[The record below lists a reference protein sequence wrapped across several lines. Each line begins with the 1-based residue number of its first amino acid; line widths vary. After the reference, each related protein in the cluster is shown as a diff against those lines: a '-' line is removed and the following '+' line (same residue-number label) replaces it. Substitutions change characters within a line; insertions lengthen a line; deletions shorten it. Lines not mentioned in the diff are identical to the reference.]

1 MKRVLCA
8 TIACALLA
16 PVAGWAQVRATFLL
30 KNGNRIS
37 GNIVDFDARG
47 LVIESSGSQR
57 QVPPGDVAVID
68 FEGDARNL
76 PEDEASR
83 VGNGLVV
90 RRGGNTFQ
98 GTLSDM
104 GGRDPLRLTFD
115 TPSGQRDLSSN
126 EVSRIYLS
134 RPPDSAIGGGGS
146 GGSGSGSG
154 PGAVVVRATQTWTR
168 TGVSVRQGQMV
179 SFRSSGEVRLSR
191 DEGDVARPAGS
202 VSGRYDPAAPLPN
215 VLAGALV
222 GRVGN
227 SAPFGI
233 GDQSQPLRMPASG
246 ELWLGVNDGQPRDN
260 GGQFEVQVLA
270 GPQPRR

>member
-8 TIACALLA
+8 TIVCAFMVPA
-16 PVAGWAQVRATFLL
+16 VAGAQVGATFLL

-37 GNIVDFDARG
+37 GTIVDFDARG
-47 LVIESSGSQR
+47 LVIESSGRQR

-68 FEGDARNL
+68 FEGDASNL
-76 PEDEASR
+76 PADEASR

-104 GGRDPLRLTFD
+104 GGGDPLRLTFD

-134 RPPDSAIGGGGS
+134 RPPDSAIAGGS
-146 GGSGSGSG
+146 SGGSGGGSGSG
-154 PGAVVVRATQTWTR
+154 AVIVRATQTWTR
-168 TGVSVRQGQMV
+168 TGVYVRQGQLV

-202 VSGRYDPAAPLPN
+202 VNGRYEGTAPLSN
-215 VLAGALV
+215 VLAGALL

-233 GDQSQPLRMPASG
+233 GDQSQALRMPAAG
-246 ELWLGVNDGQPRDN
+246 ELWLGINDGQTRDN
-260 GGQFEVQVLA
+260 GGQFEVQVVT